1 MKWNGPII
9 DLIHRNLNLLINLD
23 NVSPIVALPN
33 EIWIM
38 ILDFISL
45 SDFVSLKFL
54 SKRFYRLS
62 FLNKKLKYFNI
73 NSHKIFDVN
82 EYYNTFLYFLDDL
95 LKRFKMKFDFPTYL
109 ILKYSFEDL
118 MNQSL
123 ISNCLFHLF
132 SSPRSVFARNDCSN
146 CSRIYIRKKVAQPKN
161 FSCIDK
167 FKFDMFYD
175 TVDLSSDSLNM
186 IKNFDFSGFFYSSD
200 EYSVI
205 NSNRKRC
212 LNTFIF
218 QDYIQLVL
226 VFFEIQLR
234 IFVNFFYS
242 LVNDNLLS
250 DETFF
255 LESCF
260 TFLHRFIVQCIKK
273 VKFVHFQKIFD
284 EIDYNE
290 FNSNYI
296 KVINKKYVDY
306 CNKKYAD

>member
-1 MKWNGPII
+1 M
-9 DLIHRNLNLLINLD
+9 
-23 NVSPIVALPN
+23 IVQ
-33 EIWIM
+33 IVHVF
-38 ILDFISL
+38 IL
-45 SDFVSLKFL
+45 
-54 SKRFYRLS
+54 
-62 FLNKKLKYFNI
+62 
-73 NSHKIFDVN
+73 
-82 EYYNTFLYFLDDL
+82 E
-95 LKRFKMKFDFPTYL
+95 
-109 ILKYSFEDL
+109 
-118 MNQSL
+118 
-123 ISNCLFHLF
+123 
-132 SSPRSVFARNDCSN
+132 
-146 CSRIYIRKKVAQPKN
+146 KKVVKPKN

-255 LESCF
+255 LEIVLLFYIDLSF
-260 TFLHRFIVQCIKK
+260 NVLKKLNLFIFKRSLMKLIIMSLIQI
-273 VKFVHFQKIFD
+273 ILR
-284 EIDYNE
+284 
-290 FNSNYI
+290 
-296 KVINKKYVDY
+296 
-306 CNKKYAD
+306 